1 MSKRARTAAIVVA
14 LAVLLVADIVAI
26 AWLDSHEVEVIGI
39 AACLLLFVWLGV
51 VLSDPTIEWPASQ

>member
-1 MSKRARTAAIVVA
+1 MNHRARTAAIVVA

-26 AWLDSHEVEVIGI
+26 AWLDSHECEVIALATG
-39 AACLLLFVWLGV
+39 LLLLVWLGV